1 LRFLA
6 DENLSR
12 QTVELMRDLGF
23 DVKDAGEA
31 CLRGCEDD
39 EVVRFAERENRM
51 IITLD
56 LGYGSIYYFSKKGH
70 VGMIVLRIHPPTVEE
85 VNRVLK
91 NFLRRV
97 DLEKE
102 KLTKCLIMLDRKK
115 YRVRR

>member
-1 LRFLA
+1 VRFLA

-12 QTVELMRDLGF
+12 QTVELLSDLGF
-23 DVKDAGEA
+23 DVKDVGEA
-31 CLRGCEDD
+31 CLRGSEDD

-56 LGYGSIYYFSKKGH
+56 LGYGSIYYFSKKGR
-70 VGMIVLRIHPPTVEE
+70 VGMIVLRVHPPTVEE

-91 NFLRRV
+91 DFLSKV

-102 KLTKCLIMLDRKK
+102 KLTKCLIMLDKKK
-115 YRVRR
+115 YRIRR